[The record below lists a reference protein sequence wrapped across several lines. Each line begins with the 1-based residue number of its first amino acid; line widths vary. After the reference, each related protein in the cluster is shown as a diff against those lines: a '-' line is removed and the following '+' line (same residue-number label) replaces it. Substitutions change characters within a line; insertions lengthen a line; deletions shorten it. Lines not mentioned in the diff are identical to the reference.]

1 MAGKKE
7 LLLVYKDEFVVE
19 YFRKVIEAMNQELG
33 EEDTPIDFIALSE
46 KSWDLKKKTPPLDCK
61 VVFVGAIKDM
71 DALMCFIDTRY
82 ERWGIKYGFNPRYA
96 CILADTVFVKDKARY
111 DAFMKD
117 FNSNWDNGEA
127 AETSEETAIAVDV
140 TPTAADRKKAAG
152 KFLGQAGL
160 AIATGGASIAA
171 QKALDYNKD
180 ITEKHQ
186 QLYMYAAGHFCSN
199 YMEEFLAME

>member
-19 YFRKVIEAMNQELG
+19 YFRKVIEAMNQELD
-33 EEDTPIDFIALSE
+33 EESTPIDFIALSE

-117 FNSNWDNGEA
+117 FNSNWDKDEP
-127 AETSEETAIAVDV
+127 EEETAIAVDV
-140 TPTAADRKKAAG
+140 TPTSADRKKAAG

-160 AIATGGASIAA
+160 ALATGGASIAA

-180 ITEKHQ
+180 ITGKHQ
-186 QLYMYAAGHFCSN
+186 QLYMYAAGHFCAN
-199 YMEEFLAME
+199 YLEEFLEME